1 MNFKSI
7 LFALT
12 TLVTLSLAIV
22 LNPTITSPTADSKW
36 RAGDTRSI
44 TWDTENVAGGPIPP
58 GTRGS
63 IKLGY
68 LDPKD
73 SPNEHLFW
81 DLGSVDDLTKG
92 SQQVTLPGD
101 LETKRSYIIVLM
113 GDSGNAS
120 PEFTITAAR

>member
-22 LNPTITSPTADSKW
+22 LNPQITSPSADTKW
-36 RAGDTRSI
+36 RAGDTRTV
-44 TWDTENVAGGPIPP
+44 TWDTENVTGGPIPEGMK
-58 GTRGS
+58 GT

-73 SPNEHLFW
+73 GPNEHLNW
-81 DLGSVDDLTKG
+81 DLGSGFDLNKG
-92 SQQVTLPGD
+92 SFVVTLPSE
-101 LETKRSYIIVLM
+101 LETKRTYIIVLM

-120 PEFTITAAR
+120 PQFTITAAR